1 MRCQRCGQYTDTESE
16 EGSESTSPLPRVQ
29 EDTLNNREL
38 LSENDRLG
46 MDLPAYIMVL
56 LVTVRHDVSIS
67 SSPT

>member
-1 MRCQRCGQYTDTESE
+1 MANIPIQKAKKALKALLT
-16 EGSESTSPLPRVQ
+16 LPRVQ